1 MQDKDKDK
9 DKDKALTEIN
19 DREADHPIH
28 SIFLERWSPRAFTG
42 EEIRED
48 DLLALFE
55 AARWAPSASNIQPWR
70 FVYARRGT
78 EHFARLLDTLD
89 EGNQRWAKNASALVI
104 ILSKTHRQTS
114 GGELRPAYTHA
125 FDTGA
130 AWFALA
136 LQTQLA
142 GWHAH
147 AMAGVDREKAMRAL
161 GVPGHHRVEA
171 AVAIGRIADPSTLPD
186 DLREREKPSQR
197 KPISEFVFEGEF
209 KAD

>member
-1 MQDKDKDK
+1 M
-9 DKDKALTEIN
+9 TEIN
-19 DREADHPIH
+19 HRRADHPIH

-42 EEIRED
+42 DEISEK

-55 AARWAPSASNIQPWR
+55 AARWAPSASNNQPWR

-78 EHFARLLDTLD
+78 EHFASLLEILD
-89 EGNQRWAKNASALVI
+89 EGNQRWAKKASAIVI
-104 ILSKTHRQTS
+104 ILSKTHRLTS
-114 GGELRPAYTHA
+114 TGEMRPAYTHA

-136 LQTQLA
+136 LQTRLA
-142 GWHAH
+142 GFYAH
-147 AMAGVDREKAMRAL
+147 AMAGIDRDKAMRVL
-161 GVPGHHRVEA
+161 GVPEHYRVEA
-171 AVAIGRIADPSTLPD
+171 AVAIGKLADPSTLPE

-197 KPISEFVFEGEF
+197 KPLGDFVFEGRF

>member
-1 MQDKDKDK
+1 MTD
-9 DKDKALTEIN
+9 IN
-19 DREADHPIH
+19 HRRADHPIH

-42 EEIRED
+42 EEIGEK

-55 AARWAPSASNIQPWR
+55 AARWASNMQPWR
-70 FVYARRGT
+70 FIYARRGT
-78 EHFARLLDTLD
+78 EDFASLLETLD

-104 ILSKTHRQTS
+104 IVSKTHRLTS
-114 GGELRPAYTHA
+114 TGELRPAYTHA

-147 AMAGVDREKAMRAL
+147 AMGGIDRDKAMRVL
-161 GVPGHHRVEA
+161 GVPEHYRVEA
-171 AVAIGRIADPSTLPD
+171 AVAIGKIADPSTLPE

-197 KPISEFVFEGEF
+197 KTLGDFVFEGRF
-209 KAD
+209 KGD

>member
-1 MQDKDKDK
+1 M
-9 DKDKALTEIN
+9 
-19 DREADHPIH
+19 
-28 SIFLERWSPRAFTG
+28 ERWSPRAFTG
-42 EEIRED
+42 EAVSEEE
-48 DLLALFE
+48 LLALFE
-55 AARWAPSASNIQPWR
+55 AARWAPSASNLQPWR

-78 EHFARLLDTLD
+78 EHFAKLLSTLD

-104 ILSKTHRQTS
+104 ILSRTHRVTS
-114 GGELRPAYTHA
+114 TGEIRPAYTHA

-147 AMAGVDREKAMRAL
+147 AMAGVDRERAIEVL
-161 GVPGHHRVEA
+161 GVPEHYRVEA

-186 DLREREKPSQR
+186 DLRAREKPSQR
-197 KPISEFVFEGEF
+197 KPIGEFVFEGDF
-209 KAD
+209 KGE

>member
-1 MQDKDKDK
+1 M
-9 DKDKALTEIN
+9 TEIN
-19 DREADHPIH
+19 HRRADHPIH

-42 EEIRED
+42 EEIGEK

-55 AARWAPSASNIQPWR
+55 AARWAPSASNLQPWR
-70 FVYARRGT
+70 FVYVRHGT
-78 EHFARLLDTLD
+78 EHFARLLSTLD

-104 ILSKTHRQTS
+104 ILSKTHRVTS
-114 GGELRPAYTHA
+114 TGELRPAYTHA

-130 AWFALA
+130 SWFALA

-147 AMAGVDREKAMRAL
+147 AMAGVDREKAMQVL
-161 GVPGHHRVEA
+161 GVPEHYRVEA

-197 KPISEFVFEGEF
+197 KPVSEFVFEGRFTGE
-209 KAD
+209 

>member
-1 MQDKDKDK
+1 M
-9 DKDKALTEIN
+9 TEIN
-19 DREADHPIH
+19 HRRADHPIH

-42 EEIRED
+42 EEISEK

-55 AARWAPSASNIQPWR
+55 AARWAPSASNNQPWR

-78 EHFARLLDTLD
+78 EHFASLLDILD
-89 EGNQRWAKNASALVI
+89 ESNQRWAKNASAIVI
-104 ILSKTHRQTS
+104 ILSKTHRLTS
-114 GGELRPAYTHA
+114 NGEMRTAYTHA

-136 LQTQLA
+136 LQTQLV
-142 GWHAH
+142 GLHAH
-147 AMAGVDREKAMRAL
+147 AMAGIDRDKAMRVL
-161 GVPGHHRVEA
+161 GVPEHYRVEA
-171 AVAIGRIADPSTLPD
+171 AVAIGKLADPSTLPD

-197 KPISEFVFEGEF
+197 KPLADIVFEGQF

>member
-1 MQDKDKDK
+1 M
-9 DKDKALTEIN
+9 TEIN
-19 DREADHPIH
+19 HRRADHPIH

-42 EEIRED
+42 EEISEK

-55 AARWAPSASNIQPWR
+55 AARWAPSASNNQPWR

-78 EHFARLLDTLD
+78 EHFASLLDILD
-89 EGNQRWAKNASALVI
+89 ESNQRWAKNASAIVI
-104 ILSKTHRQTS
+104 ILSKTHRLTS
-114 GGELRPAYTHA
+114 NGEMRPAYTHA

-136 LQTQLA
+136 LQTRLA
-142 GWHAH
+142 GLYAH
-147 AMAGVDREKAMRAL
+147 AMAGIDRDKAMRVL
-161 GVPGHHRVEA
+161 GVPEHYRVEA
-171 AVAIGRIADPSTLPD
+171 AVAIGKLADPSTLPD

-197 KPISEFVFEGEF
+197 KPIADFVFEGRF

>member
-1 MQDKDKDK
+1 V
-9 DKDKALTEIN
+9 TEIN
-19 DREADHPIH
+19 HRRADHPIH

-42 EEIRED
+42 EDISEKE
-48 DLLALFE
+48 LLALFE

-78 EHFARLLDTLD
+78 EHFPSLLDTLD

-104 ILSKTHRQTS
+104 ILSKTHRVTS
-114 GGELRPAYTHA
+114 AGEIRPAYTHA

-130 AWFALA
+130 SWFALA

-147 AMAGVDREKAMRAL
+147 AMAGVDRDKAMRVV
-161 GVPGHHRVEA
+161 GVPEHFRVEA
-171 AVAIGRIADPSTLPD
+171 AVAIGKIADPSTLPD

-197 KPISEFVFEGEF
+197 KPINEFVFEGRF
-209 KAD
+209 SAG

>member
-1 MQDKDKDK
+1 M
-9 DKDKALTEIN
+9 TEIN
-19 DREADHPIH
+19 HRIADHPIH

-42 EEIRED
+42 EEISQEE
-48 DLLALFE
+48 LLALFE

-78 EHFARLLDTLD
+78 EHFASMLETLD
-89 EGNQRWAKNASALVI
+89 EGNQRWAKKASALVI
-104 ILSKTHRQTS
+104 VLSKTHRLTS
-114 GGELRPAYTHA
+114 AGEVRPAYTHA

-136 LQTQLA
+136 LQAQLA

-147 AMAGVDREKAMRAL
+147 AMAGVDRDKAVRVL
-161 GVPGHHRVEA
+161 GVPEHHRVEA

-186 DLREREKPSQR
+186 DLRERERPSQR
-197 KPISEFVFEGEF
+197 KPIGEFVFEGRF